1 MSGFVDQKQ
10 MDRTP
15 VTLIT
20 GFLGAGKSSLINRF
34 IASFPERRFAVIVNE
49 FGEVP
54 LESQIIRSHKGEIYE
69 FSNGCMCCV
78 ARNDLMRAVRRLAQ
92 REERFDHLVVEAS
105 GLSDPV
111 PVVRSFLQQPG
122 KYSVQTV
129 VCVVDG
135 VNFLHNRREFAVAET
150 QVRFSD
156 FVLISKSDSVT
167 SQRISEVEREVAR
180 ISPVPLI
187 RLGPRTPLAL
197 YLDDVPQNSVGRR
210 VTGLEQPRVAAHGT
224 LSHCTLSSTE
234 PIDPAAFRRFIDNL
248 PEGVI
253 RGKGVVYF
261 SGKDGM
267 RYKAILQVVGA
278 RRELDAVR
286 WKRTE
291 ARRSDLLIIGRGI
304 DPQALTRQF
313 VQCCSSTV
321 LSHE

>member
-1 MSGFVDQKQ
+1 MTGFEDQRQ
-10 MDRTP
+10 MDRIP

-20 GFLGAGKSSLINRF
+20 GFLGAGKSSLINRL
-34 IASFPERRFAVIVNE
+34 IGSFPQRRFAVIVNE

-54 LESQIIRSHKGEIYE
+54 LESQIIRSHKGDIYE

-111 PVVRSFLQQPG
+111 PVARSFLQQPEE
-122 KYSVQTV
+122 YSVQTV
-129 VCVVDG
+129 VCVVDA
-135 VNFLHNRREFAVAET
+135 VNFLQYRREFPVAET

-156 FVLISKSDSVT
+156 FVLVSKSDSLT
-167 SQRISEVEREVAR
+167 SKRIMEVEREVAR
-180 ISPVPLI
+180 ISPAPLV

-197 YLDDVPQNSVGRR
+197 YLDDATQNNAARR
-210 VTGLEQPRVAAHGT
+210 FADLEQYSVAVHGT
-224 LSHCTLSSTE
+224 VSHCTLSATE
-234 PIDPAAFRRFIDNL
+234 PIDPAAFRRFVDNL

-253 RGKGVVYF
+253 RGKGVVHF
-261 SGKDGM
+261 CGKDGR

-286 WKRTE
+286 WKRAE

-304 DPQALTRQF
+304 DPQALTEQF
-313 VQCCSSTV
+313 MQCRSSTV
-321 LSHE
+321 FSYE

>member
-1 MSGFVDQKQ
+1 MTGFVDEKHVG
-10 MDRTP
+10 RIP

-20 GFLGAGKSSLINRF
+20 GFLGAGKSSLINRL
-34 IASFPERRFAVIVNE
+34 IGSFPERRFAVIVNE

-54 LESQIIRSHKGEIYE
+54 LESQIIRSHKGDVYE

-92 REERFDHLVVEAS
+92 RQERFDHLVVEAS

-111 PVVRSFLQQPG
+111 PVARSFLQQPEQ
-122 KYSVQTV
+122 YSVQTV
-129 VCVVDG
+129 VCVVDA
-135 VNFLHNRREFAVAET
+135 VSFLQYRRDFPVVET

-156 FVLISKSDSVT
+156 FVLITKSDSVT

-180 ISPVPLI
+180 LSPVPLV

-197 YLDDVPQNSVGRR
+197 YLDDAPQHSAGQR
-210 VTGLEQPRVAAHGT
+210 VADLEQHSVAAHGT
-224 LSHCTLSSTE
+224 VAHCTLSSTQ
-234 PIDPAAFRRFIDNL
+234 PIDPAAFRRFVDNL

-253 RGKGVVYF
+253 RGKGVLHF
-261 SGKDGM
+261 CGKDGR

-286 WKRTE
+286 WKRRE
-291 ARRSDLLIIGRGI
+291 ARRSDLLLIGRGL

-313 VQCCSSTV
+313 LQCRSSAV